1 MVQVIMQLPLYV
13 FYDEQIYLIQD
24 EETDEDNTGERS
36 KDDREIKAGRM
47 G

>member
-1 MVQVIMQLPLYV
+1 MQLPLYV
-13 FYDEQIYLIQD
+13 IYDEQIYLIQD
-24 EETDEDNTGERS
+24 EETGEDNTGEML